1 MGKTITICFTNNKGG
16 SGKTTTC
23 SNLGAAMAQARESGL
38 LDDLEL
44 GYEQGF
50 EGYAEEPFDSFSE
63 EAGADENHAEE
74 DGTAAFGDVDF
85 AGNEAEEGLG
95 EENYQE
101 Q

>member
-1 MGKTITICFTNNKGG
+1 M
-16 SGKTTTC
+16 
-23 SNLGAAMAQARESGL
+23 
-38 LDDLEL
+38 EL

-85 AGNEAEEGLG
+85 AGNEAEGRPRG
-95 EENYQE
+95 RKTTRSSKI
-101 Q
+101 

>member
-1 MGKTITICFTNNKGG
+1 MCI
-16 SGKTTTC
+16 
-23 SNLGAAMAQARESGL
+23 R
-38 LDDLEL
+38 
-44 GYEQGF
+44 
-50 EGYAEEPFDSFSE
+50 DSFSE

>member
-1 MGKTITICFTNNKGG
+1 MALSNSLAFTWALA
-16 SGKTTTC
+16 S
-23 SNLGAAMAQARESGL
+23 AFR
-38 LDDLEL
+38 
-44 GYEQGF
+44 GF
-50 EGYAEEPFDSFSE
+50 TAVE

>member
-1 MGKTITICFTNNKGG
+1 MVKKGQ
-16 SGKTTTC
+16 
-23 SNLGAAMAQARESGL
+23 NARLAARLTGYKIDIKSETQARESGL

-50 EGYAEEPFDSFSE
+50 EGYAEEPFDSSAE